1 MLQQEK
7 RLLTNM
13 KKLVEIIEGF
23 FDNVGARPMTLREF
37 MINLIGSETNTVY
50 KFDKNHT
57 DDKLVSDLLDWMLD
71 DDFDRS
77 RKIKG
82 VNLHEFLVKN
92 IDKPILISVDA
103 SYEAS
108 KSKSHHLSGRY
119 VYNLNVDGEE
129 FTWIRFKLYPW
140 IPNNPKKR

>member
-1 MLQQEK
+1 
-7 RLLTNM
+7 M
-13 KKLVEIIEGF
+13 KSLNNIIENF
-23 FDNVGARPMTLREF
+23 FSNVGAKPMTLREF
-37 MINLIGSETNTVY
+37 IINLINSEMVGSPAS
-50 KFDKNHT
+50 DALSDNHLI
-57 DDKLVSDLLDWMLD
+57 DDLLDWMLD
-71 DDFDRS
+71 DDFDNS

-82 VNLHEFLVKN
+82 VNIRTFLLNN

-103 SYEAS
+103 SYEAP
-108 KSKSHHLSGRY
+108 KPHHLSGRY

>member
-1 MLQQEK
+1 
-7 RLLTNM
+7 M
-13 KKLVEIIEGF
+13 KSLNNIIENF
-23 FDNVGARPMTLREF
+23 FSNVGAKPMTLREF
-37 MINLIGSETNTVY
+37 IINLLNSEATGSPASDALSDNRLI
-50 KFDKNHT
+50 D
-57 DDKLVSDLLDWMLD
+57 DLLDQMSEEEF

-82 VNLHEFLVKN
+82 VNLHEFLMKN
-92 IDKPILISVDA
+92 INKPISINVDVVDET
-103 SYEAS
+103 SS
-108 KSKSHHLSGRY
+108 RMPKLRHLRGQY

>member
-1 MLQQEK
+1 MK
-7 RLLTNM
+7 R
-13 KKLVEIIEGF
+13 LVEIIEGF

-37 MINLIGSETNTVY
+37 MVNLLNSEAAGSPTSDTLS
-50 KFDKNHT
+50 DSR
-57 DDKLVSDLLDWMLD
+57 LVDDLLDWMLD
-71 DDFDRS
+71 DDFDNS

-92 IDKPILISVDA
+92 IDKPILISADA
-103 SYEAS
+103 SYEVS
-108 KSKSHHLSGRY
+108 KHKPQHLSGRY

-129 FTWIRFKLYPW
+129 FTWTRFKPYPW

>member
-1 MLQQEK
+1 MK
-7 RLLTNM
+7 R
-13 KKLVEIIEGF
+13 LVEIIEGF
-23 FDNVGARPMTLREF
+23 FGNVGAKPMTLREF
-37 MINLIGSETNTVY
+37 MVNLLDSETNTSPNSE
-50 KFDKNHT
+50 KSAMNLA
-57 DDKLVSDLLDWMLD
+57 DDKLVSDLLDWLLD

-82 VNLHEFLVKN
+82 VNIRTFLLNN
-92 IDKPILISVDA
+92 IDKPILISANA
-103 SYEAS
+103 SYETP
-108 KSKSHHLSGRY
+108 KPHHLSGRY